1 MSYRKEQKDETKAK
15 PDHNDKSSTP
25 PERKRAAEEQ
35 ASLVPSTA
43 SIQQQQRQEIREA
56 IVSAFDEA
64 KENTQKTV
72 KEAKRDIPHFTQV
85 VSDYHEQTLE
95 TSRELVENY
104 IDSQKEIINS
114 LLSTWISQT
123 GSQYDTFWSNMMSP
137 NRMTETYVKMVSR
150 LAENTITATKLSNN
164 IFIANME
171 AFKTS
176 MQQARDNVKEIS
188 RLAVSNA
195 KTFEQIVAG
204 EYVKSSNQL
213 KQELPQKERAK
224 KT

>member
-1 MSYRKEQKDETKAK
+1 MASRKDEHKDETKAK
-15 PDHNDKSSTP
+15 SEHNDKLSTP

-35 ASLVPSTA
+35 AALVPSAA
-43 SIQQQQRQEIREA
+43 SIQHQQRQEIREA

-64 KENTQKTV
+64 KENTQKAV
-72 KEAKRDIPHFTQV
+72 KEAKRDFPHFTQV

-95 TSRELVENY
+95 VSREIAENY

-114 LLSTWISQT
+114 LLSTWVSEI
-123 GSQYDTFWSNMMSP
+123 GSRYGTIWSNMMST
-137 NRMTETYVKMVSR
+137 NRMTETYVKMVSH

-164 IFIANME
+164 MFIANME
-171 AFKTS
+171 ALRTS
-176 MQQARDNVKEIS
+176 MQQAKDNVKEIS

-204 EYVKSSNQL
+204 EYVKSSNQ
-213 KQELPQKERAK
+213 
-224 KT
+224 T

>member
-1 MSYRKEQKDETKAK
+1 MASRKDERKDETKAK
-15 PDHNDKSSTP
+15 PEHDDKPSITS
-25 PERKRAAEEQ
+25 PESKRAAEEQ
-35 ASLVPSTA
+35 ASLVPS
-43 SIQQQQRQEIREA
+43 SPSKQQKQRQEIREA

-64 KENTQKTV
+64 KENTQKAV

-95 TSRELVENY
+95 TSREIVENY

-114 LLSTWISQT
+114 FLSTWISQI
-123 GSQYDTFWSNMMSP
+123 GSRYETFWSNMMSP

-164 IFIANME
+164 MFIANME
-171 AFKTS
+171 ALKTS
-176 MQQARDNVKEIS
+176 MQQAKDNVKEIS
-188 RLAVSNA
+188 RLAVRNA

-204 EYVKSSNQL
+204 EYVKSSD
-213 KQELPQKERAK
+213 E
-224 KT
+224 